1 MAYLLD
7 TNVFIALIVRDD
19 RAIRRRFQVHR
30 RDVVLSAIVLHELY
44 FGAYDSVRRQE
55 ALDVIRQT
63 ELPILDFDAEDAR
76 AAAEIRAGLKRKG
89 TPIGPYDV
97 LISGQAMARGLIV
110 VTANKGEFERVDG
123 LKVEDWTA
131 DE

>member
-1 MAYLLD
+1 MTYLLD

-19 RAIRRRFQVHR
+19 RAIRRRFRVHR

-44 FGAYDSVRRQE
+44 FGAYDSVRRQD
-55 ALDVIRQT
+55 ALDVIGQT
-63 ELPILDFDAEDAR
+63 DLPVLDFDAEDAR
-76 AAAEIRAGLKRKG
+76 VAAEIRADLKRKG

-97 LISGQAMARGLIV
+97 LIAGQAKARGLTV
-110 VTANKGEFERVDG
+110 VTANVREFERVGG

-131 DE
+131 GA